1 MIRSARVR
9 GLTLAEAIVS
19 IFVMLAGVVVMVRL
33 FHTSLRYQTLVDNQS
48 TAVMLAEREMERVRG
63 WSRKNHT
70 SPGATLNFNSFT
82 SDNYPGKVAYQDPD
96 FSGFQIQTT
105 AVSNAIYSPCSLFEL
120 LYPTVAERR
129 VIRSS
134 VKKVKVTVSWGWDPY
149 NSGPLKHE
157 LTSLVGWPTC
167 KSIPPTPVATA
178 TVSGAGSSIPQGGPM
193 PVTVFAVDADGHALG
208 DLFYDYI
215 VQPGIGNSG
224 GGFGSVNGDRD
235 GRAATLHNYILSGTI
250 PPVVT
255 GYGVG
260 TCDLRARARYRGI
273 FVEGVK
279 GNIDML
285 P

>member
-1 MIRSARVR
+1 MKRR
-9 GLTLAEAIVS
+9 GLTLAEAIVA

-70 SPGATLNFNSFT
+70 SPTASLDFNNFLADS
-82 SDNYPGKVAYQDPD
+82 YPGKTAYEDPD
-96 FSGFQIQTT
+96 FSGFLIQTT
-105 AVSNAIYSPCSLFEL
+105 AAAHAIYSPCSLFEL

-129 VIRSS
+129 VLRNS
-134 VKKVKVTVSWGWDPY
+134 VRKITVTVSWGWDPY
-149 NSGPLKHE
+149 NSAPLKHE

-167 KSIPPTPVATA
+167 KLVPPNPPATA
-178 TVSGAGSSIPQGGPM
+178 TVTGAGSSIPQGGPM
-193 PVTVFAVDADGHALG
+193 PVTVSAVNANNHVLG
-208 DLFYDYI
+208 DLFYAYI
-215 VQPGIGNSG
+215 VQLGLGNQG
-224 GGFGSVNGDRD
+224 GGFGSVEDTRD
-235 GRAATLHNYILSGTI
+235 GRAATLHNYILSGAI

-260 TCDLRARARYRGI
+260 KCDLRARARYRGI
-273 FVEGVK
+273 IVEGVK
-279 GNIDML
+279 SDIDML